1 MSEDVNQEPRRF
13 TIPANELGAF
23 DPADIEFTLAVPADS
38 PPIKDESTEQVRR
51 IPLAAGEVPLAS
63 ELRSLGN
70 ATAWLNSQPLTAA
83 DLREHVIFVDF
94 WTYTCVNWLRTL
106 PYLRAWD
113 AAYRDA
119 GLTIVGVHTPE
130 FGFERDLDNIA
141 DRARAFG
148 VGYPIAIDG
157 DYGVWRAFANH
168 YWPAAYLA
176 DAEGRIRFHHFGEGE
191 YAMTE
196 MAIQRLLLE
205 AGAVDVD
212 EDLAM
217 VDPRGLEV
225 AADWRTLQSPET
237 YTGYGQAAGFASEES
252 SAFDRP
258 HAYSASARLPL
269 NAWDLDGT
277 WTVTRHAAVSGDPTA
292 RIVFQFHARDLNLVM
307 GPAAKGAAVPFRVS
321 LAGRPPG
328 EAHGTDVDA
337 DGRGTL
343 DAQRTYQ
350 LIRQP
355 GQIADRRFEIEFDEA
370 GAEAHCFTFG

>member
-1 MSEDVNQEPRRF
+1 MSETMSAPTGQPGRIRS
-13 TIPANELGAF
+13 
-23 DPADIEFTLAVPADS
+23 LAH
-38 PPIKDESTEQVRR
+38 R
-51 IPLAAGEVPLAS
+51 LAGERAELPVEGRLAS
-63 ELRSLGN
+63 FDG
-70 ATAWLNSQPLTAA
+70 ATGWLNSDPLTPEG
-83 DLREHVIFVDF
+83 LRGRVVLVDF

-106 PYLRAWD
+106 PYVRAW
-113 AAYRDA
+113 AAKYEDA
-119 GLTIVGVHTPE
+119 GLTVIGVHTPE
-130 FGFERDLDNIA
+130 FGFERDVDNI
-141 DRARAFG
+141 RARSRAFG
-148 VGYPIAIDG
+148 IDYPIAVDS
-157 DYGVWRAFANH
+157 DYGVWTAFANH

-196 MAIQRLLLE
+196 TAIQRLLLD

-225 AADWRTLQSPET
+225 AADWRTLQTPET
-237 YTGYGQAAGFASEES
+237 YTGYGQAAGFASEAS

-258 HAYSASARLPL
+258 HAYAASARLPL

-277 WTVTRHAAVSGDPTA
+277 WTVTRHAAVSSEPNA
-292 RIVFQFHARDLNLVM
+292 RVAFQFHARDLNLVM

-321 LAGRPPG
+321 LGGRPPG
-328 EAHGTDVDA
+328 EAHGTDVDPE
-337 DGRGTL
+337 GRGTL

-355 GQIADRRFEIEFDEA
+355 GQIVDRRFEIEFDEA
-370 GAEAHCFTFG
+370 GAEAYCFTFG